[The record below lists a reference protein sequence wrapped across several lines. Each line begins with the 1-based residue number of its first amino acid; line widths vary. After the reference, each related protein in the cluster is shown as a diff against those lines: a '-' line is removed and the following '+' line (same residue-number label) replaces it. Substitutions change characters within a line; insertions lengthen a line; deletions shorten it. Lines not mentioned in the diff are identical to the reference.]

1 MEDGIQIALICSR
14 GIGGCYGC
22 LNGEGSERRH
32 WRKGLYI
39 QCGLERFQT
48 ILGNIGWVQCGLV
61 GIVNVHGTP
70 CHVTVEG
77 IWVVGIHHVGMR
89 REGSGGFAILGGRQV
104 SSRVG
109 ILQETGR
116 ILDALSIEVV
126 QCIGQSDLPPSD
138 QEDLVF
144 VVAFLL
150 ESLSNQV
157 KHFMFFLLL
166 VESPAVKSAFV
177 HTFPNGLVS
186 ETIGRRRVDLR
197 RGKVKLPLQILCDL
211 LQSPTLFEIKLSD
224 EWTMPPPFLAGVRVG
239 GTFGRL
245 PLPIDWR
252 SIG

>member
-1 MEDGIQIALICSR
+1 MPQRRGFETGALAEGSVYPVRSGALPDNSRQHRMGSVRACWHRQCPWDSVPCHSR
-14 GIGGCYGC
+14 GHLGSWDPPCRHEKR
-22 LNGEGSERRH
+22 GEWWLRH
-32 WRKGLYI
+32 PR
-39 QCGLERFQT
+39 
-48 ILGNIGWVQCGLV
+48 
-61 GIVNVHGTP
+61 
-70 CHVTVEG
+70 
-77 IWVVGIHHVGMR
+77 
-89 REGSGGFAILGGRQV
+89 GRQV